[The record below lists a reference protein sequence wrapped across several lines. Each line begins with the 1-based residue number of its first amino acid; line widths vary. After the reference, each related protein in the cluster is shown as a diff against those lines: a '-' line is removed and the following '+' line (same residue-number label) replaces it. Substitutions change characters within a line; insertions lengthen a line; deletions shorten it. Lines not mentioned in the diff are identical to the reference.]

1 MQFPSTILDVLS
13 HDERLQVLLGDIGV
27 FGFRH
32 VFAKYPKNITNIGIL
47 EQATVGVAAG
57 MALAGDIPVVHTIAP
72 FLVER
77 AYEQLKVDFGYQN
90 LGGNFV
96 SVGGSYDYAALGCT
110 HHCPADLSL
119 LMNIPGFEL
128 VVPGTAKE
136 FDSLFRA
143 RYASLTPTYFRLSE
157 RSNHLDLDVNFGS
170 NTVVKIGTSGHLII
184 AVGPL
189 LERVLKA
196 CDGMD
201 VTIVY
206 CTTLNP
212 FDHNTVASL
221 SPTHVS
227 FVVDAYE
234 SLGFDILGTFSTC
247 ADATFDVVGIP
258 RSFIARYGSFDDID
272 RYLSLDVVGI
282 RRRLF
287 NVG

>member
-128 VVPGTAKE
+128 VVRKLYYRTQK
-136 FDSLFRA
+136 
-143 RYASLTPTYFRLSE
+143 
-157 RSNHLDLDVNFGS
+157 
-170 NTVVKIGTSGHLII
+170 
-184 AVGPL
+184 
-189 LERVLKA
+189 
-196 CDGMD
+196 
-201 VTIVY
+201 
-206 CTTLNP
+206 
-212 FDHNTVASL
+212 
-221 SPTHVS
+221 
-227 FVVDAYE
+227 
-234 SLGFDILGTFSTC
+234 
-247 ADATFDVVGIP
+247 
-258 RSFIARYGSFDDID
+258 
-272 RYLSLDVVGI
+272 
-282 RRRLF
+282 
-287 NVG
+287 